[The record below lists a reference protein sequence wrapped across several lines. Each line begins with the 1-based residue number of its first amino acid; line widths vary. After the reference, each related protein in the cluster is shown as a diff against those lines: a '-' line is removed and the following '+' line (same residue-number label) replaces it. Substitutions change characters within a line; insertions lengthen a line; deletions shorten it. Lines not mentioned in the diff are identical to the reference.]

1 MASSQSKPAPANS
14 THKVSSI
21 TPSNAIRTVEMTFN
35 RRTEERDD
43 LRLLDYIRRT
53 FDSAKALSDP
63 EILLGTLYVFPQ
75 LPFSASKIAD
85 LFKFPYD
92 EWSGGGLTAPFDAL
106 PNPCWLFYEPAERD
120 ARKRLVAAGNALAP
134 SQVAKGAVNL
144 QAAMDDEVRLIHGIY
159 PVTKETKLTAHGASH
174 AEPLVKMWMR
184 LKEIFAVEDEATL
197 RVILEELLR
206 NRDGSAPQLL
216 KASQDFIAAHKDNY
230 TGTGEDKF
238 RTAMALPLG
247 VLLGLQTSSLG
258 YLLGGHLGVITE
270 VKLGTGVGDPG
281 IQACVSVQ
289 ALARDNEIDRTSDHP
304 LVPIT
309 VGIRTRVVE
318 IGHILIRS
326 YNDTAQEDQAYW
338 NAAIVRTIQVDG
350 TSTSPPSDLE
360 ILRIACTFAC
370 VGHTARELRAL
381 CDSCTSLPPV
391 APSVF
396 PQRPGVPSSG
406 TLGPATLFRDNDLRV
421 FRTTWSKSDGGKQEV
436 VVKMFPS
443 RKYGAAAH
451 NAAAAQSL
459 APSLIF
465 FGDLFE
471 SSGTGWSVVVM
482 EYIEPAEDITKKHI
496 DQLEAVAQRLA
507 MLGLV
512 HGDIRIPNVVFTKDE
527 QVKIIDW
534 NWGRVSSE
542 PAGFYPDDLNTE
554 VRWAEGVVAGAEIK
568 QSHDAGQVSS
578 EVSAL
583 RSALGAKGNGT
594 LLRLSLLKEV
604 DLYAKQD
611 AGRVRRPSVE
621 VPGPKRQRVASQ
633 NSHLFMSLTD
643 AQRNAV
649 AQLRDL
655 TNGTEDAAIALLE
668 TVDFDLARAVDL
680 VYGTGSVPAAP
691 AAPTPP
697 VMEQFDGIDDSEQGR
712 PLVAR
717 PAWSMTAL
725 FAWPFQLLSSL
736 FRFIFGVLRIPLPR
750 PFAFNL
756 ALFRPRRAPPRRDGG
771 ADRWVRELEEET
783 GAQCMSAVASGVDTS
798 LPAAGPSTLTH
809 RAPND
814 RKVLPDFTLG
824 SYEDALR
831 TCQRDIRI
839 GCIVLVSEEHDDVPE
854 FKRSTLTDPIF
865 VRLLHENE
873 VLVWGGDVRDR
884 EAYSAALKLQ
894 ATTYPF
900 VAFIALQPRRG
911 SSASS
916 SPALTVLSRHQ
927 GPPNGPTSAAALAA
941 HLETQVLPRV
951 TPFLA
956 GLRGARHAAAA
967 DRALREE
974 QDRAFREAA
983 AKDTARIRAAME
995 ADARIAREREA
1006 AKIAKENE
1014 EARIAKEA
1022 EERERREAERLR
1034 WRQWL
1039 KKAVNQHPEPKEGV
1053 ALVIRL
1059 PNGSRVVRRFTN
1071 DCSLS
1076 YLYAFV
1082 DGQLTDSAATASVSP
1097 AGHDLADLER
1107 AVQEQVATRDAQD
1120 WWGFQLVLAYPRR
1133 EIPWSKGVV
1142 GDVSAL
1148 QGGGQVVVQMN
1159 SPVVAQTGDADDDGY
1174 VSEE

>member
-1 MASSQSKPAPANS
+1 
-14 THKVSSI
+14 
-21 TPSNAIRTVEMTFN
+21 
-35 RRTEERDD
+35 
-43 LRLLDYIRRT
+43 
-53 FDSAKALSDP
+53 
-63 EILLGTLYVFPQ
+63 
-75 LPFSASKIAD
+75 
-85 LFKFPYD
+85 
-92 EWSGGGLTAPFDAL
+92 
-106 PNPCWLFYEPAERD
+106 
-120 ARKRLVAAGNALAP
+120 
-134 SQVAKGAVNL
+134 
-144 QAAMDDEVRLIHGIY
+144 
-159 PVTKETKLTAHGASH
+159 
-174 AEPLVKMWMR
+174 
-184 LKEIFAVEDEATL
+184 
-197 RVILEELLR
+197 
-206 NRDGSAPQLL
+206 
-216 KASQDFIAAHKDNY
+216 
-230 TGTGEDKF
+230 
-238 RTAMALPLG
+238 
-247 VLLGLQTSSLG
+247 
-258 YLLGGHLGVITE
+258 
-270 VKLGTGVGDPG
+270 
-281 IQACVSVQ
+281 
-289 ALARDNEIDRTSDHP
+289 
-304 LVPIT
+304 
-309 VGIRTRVVE
+309 
-318 IGHILIRS
+318 
-326 YNDTAQEDQAYW
+326 
-338 NAAIVRTIQVDG
+338 
-350 TSTSPPSDLE
+350 
-360 ILRIACTFAC
+360 
-370 VGHTARELRAL
+370 
-381 CDSCTSLPPV
+381 
-391 APSVF
+391 
-396 PQRPGVPSSG
+396 
-406 TLGPATLFRDNDLRV
+406 
-421 FRTTWSKSDGGKQEV
+421 
-436 VVKMFPS
+436 
-443 RKYGAAAH
+443 
-451 NAAAAQSL
+451 
-459 APSLIF
+459 
-465 FGDLFE
+465 
-471 SSGTGWSVVVM
+471 
-482 EYIEPAEDITKKHI
+482 
-496 DQLEAVAQRLA
+496 
-507 MLGLV
+507 
-512 HGDIRIPNVVFTKDE
+512 
-527 QVKIIDW
+527 
-534 NWGRVSSE
+534 
-542 PAGFYPDDLNTE
+542 
-554 VRWAEGVVAGAEIK
+554 
-568 QSHDAGQVSS
+568 
-578 EVSAL
+578 
-583 RSALGAKGNGT
+583 
-594 LLRLSLLKEV
+594 
-604 DLYAKQD
+604 
-611 AGRVRRPSVE
+611 
-621 VPGPKRQRVASQ
+621 
-633 NSHLFMSLTD
+633 MSLTD
-643 AQRNAV
+643 AQRNAE

-697 VMEQFDGIDDSEQGR
+697 VVEQFDGIDDSEQGR

-717 PAWSMTAL
+717 PAWSITAL

-854 FKRSTLTDPIF
+854 FKRSTLTDPTF

-900 VAFIALQPRRG
+900 VAFVALQPRRG
-911 SSASS
+911 SSTSS

-927 GPPNGPTSAAALAA
+927 GPPSGPTSAAALAT

-951 TPFLA
+951 APFLA

-1039 KKAVNQHPEPKEGV
+1039 KKAVDQHPEPKEGV